1 MEYGNFLVE
10 IYERANN
17 HEAATASPTRY
28 FYSPLALLDHS
39 SAVSSYNV
47 VTKQQE
53 MRFRVEMWN
62 DKVQKQ
68 VVKYLNEIVGHEIK
82 SDQVRVLPLEKVL
95 LTSYTPPVDFWL
107 NPWWTYYDKSKILNL
122 SLTCYDRKVCDKLA
136 NLMRTN
142 PEHLNHLKLLY
153 SLSSQTSQTK
163 QAYITIDSITSG
175 RLVLTLLKKFQ
186 KTNQIYL
193 TANDEKKMLKETA
206 TNILMDTFDD
216 SEVWSR
222 NSEVQIFNIL
232 KGLLVTSR
240 TTIEEESDKIWDSVF
255 WDDDNYRPDKTAKT
269 LNEIVNKLD
278 KDSQKILTDMFQKAE
293 KQSVNSNSWDDV
305 NRISSIIS
313 GKMAN
318 DFDFDDVKKLL
329 EESIDHVQWNGEKFV
344 PKPIQ
349 LSKIKLATFRDSQS
363 FQDRNVSVHYTT
375 ADLSAPIK
383 FEEFAGLTI
392 TDELTGLKKKE

>member
-1 MEYGNFLVE
+1 
-10 IYERANN
+10 
-17 HEAATASPTRY
+17 
-28 FYSPLALLDHS
+28 
-39 SAVSSYNV
+39 
-47 VTKQQE
+47 
-53 MRFRVEMWN
+53 
-62 DKVQKQ
+62 
-68 VVKYLNEIVGHEIK
+68 
-82 SDQVRVLPLEKVL
+82 
-95 LTSYTPPVDFWL
+95 
-107 NPWWTYYDKSKILNL
+107 
-122 SLTCYDRKVCDKLA
+122 
-136 NLMRTN
+136 
-142 PEHLNHLKLLY
+142 
-153 SLSSQTSQTK
+153 
-163 QAYITIDSITSG
+163 
-175 RLVLTLLKKFQ
+175 
-186 KTNQIYL
+186 
-193 TANDEKKMLKETA
+193 
-206 TNILMDTFDD
+206 
-216 SEVWSR
+216 
-222 NSEVQIFNIL
+222 
-232 KGLLVTSR
+232 LLVTSR

-293 KQSVNSNSWDDV
+293 KHSVNSNSWDDV

-349 LSKIKLATFRDSQS
+349 LSRIKLATFRDSQS

-392 TDELTGLKKKE
+392 ADELKGLKKKRMSKNFIQFDYSG